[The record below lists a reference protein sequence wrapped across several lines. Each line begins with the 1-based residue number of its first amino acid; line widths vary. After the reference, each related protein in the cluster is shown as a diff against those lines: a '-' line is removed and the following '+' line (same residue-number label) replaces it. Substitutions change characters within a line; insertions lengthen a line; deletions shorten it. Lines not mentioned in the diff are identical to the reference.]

1 MGHYLSLLALQTII
15 LNLSKFPRYSSTMRF
30 PFLDVGINNKRGD
43 RVSSLYF
50 IETNILVDLV
60 EAALGINVF

>member
-1 MGHYLSLLALQTII
+1 
-15 LNLSKFPRYSSTMRF
+15 MRF